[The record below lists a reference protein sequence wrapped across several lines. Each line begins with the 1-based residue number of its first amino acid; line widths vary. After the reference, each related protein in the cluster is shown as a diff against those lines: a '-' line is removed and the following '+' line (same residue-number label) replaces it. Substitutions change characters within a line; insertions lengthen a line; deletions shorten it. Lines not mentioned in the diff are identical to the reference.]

1 MNPLNMGFQTIINY
15 SLKFFL
21 GFMLPMSYP
30 MSHTIICCHLVSP
43 DVISSLVV
51 TLLSPRHSP
60 SLHYQAD
67 GSSNYFLLIRP
78 SSPPASSC
86 LKVLP
91 STMP

>member
-30 MSHTIICCHLVSP
+30 MSP

-51 TLLSPRHSP
+51 TLQSPRHSP
-60 SLHYQAD
+60 SPTIKLMVLA
-67 GSSNYFLLIRP
+67 IT
-78 SSPPASSC
+78 SC
-86 LKVLP
+86 
-91 STMP
+91 